1 MKTIVKID
9 LDKILQQTEPVVLEL
24 GSGEKKWPGRI
35 CIDRLDMPDV
45 DIVADLEEGFPFLP
59 DNSVDA
65 IHSKSFLEH
74 IDRFDFL
81 MQEIWRVLKPTG
93 RKFLYVPHFS
103 NPYYYS
109 DYTHKRFFGLYTFEY
124 FSHRQTRFKRKVP
137 SFYQEYGFVTEEMT
151 LVFTSP
157 WKGRKLFKRLFQALV
172 NLHSCLMEFYEE
184 NLCYLIPCY
193 ALRATLKPVKDSSP
207 AQGEKKL

>member
-1 MKTIVKID
+1 MELLLKID
-9 LDKILQQTEPVVLEL
+9 LNEVMQQGKPIILEL

-35 CIDRLDMPDV
+35 CIDHLDMPNV
-45 DIVADLEEGFPFLP
+45 DIVADLEKGFPFLP

-74 IDRFDFL
+74 IDHFDFL

-93 RKFLYVPHFS
+93 KKFLYVPHFS
-103 NPYYYS
+103 NPYFYS

-124 FSHRQTRFKRKVP
+124 FSRQQNRFKRKVP
-137 SFYQEYGFVTEEMT
+137 SFYQDYGFTTEEIT

-157 WKGRKLFKRLFQALV
+157 WKGRKLLKRLFQKLI
-172 NLHSCLMEFYEE
+172 NLHPWLMEFYEE

-193 ALRATLKPVKDSSP
+193 ALQVTLKPVKDSSST
-207 AQGEKKL
+207 QGEKKT